1 MYRREKINYREAEYL
16 LSFVNN
22 IGPVYFTG
30 FVLPLLCRRLVLP
43 YVVGMYGIPLIY
55 GLILRHTFYRD
66 LPYISDSKEKNIED
80 FSFSITGILYQTD
93 DAVGA
98 ALKNITALGGYMI
111 IFNLLNIIPH
121 VILNAPPTILAPL
134 FEISGGLSLLGDK
147 FPLYSLLLL
156 PFGGLCCIAQTYTC
170 IKDTGLS
177 ISAYTMQKI
186 ILTAL
191 TAAYYLLWHVL
202 FPKTFLL

>member
-1 MYRREKINYREAEYL
+1 
-16 LSFVNN
+16 
-22 IGPVYFTG
+22 
-30 FVLPLLCRRLVLP
+30 
-43 YVVGMYGIPLIY
+43 MYGIPLIY
-55 GLILRHTFYRD
+55 GLSLKYIFYRG
-66 LPYISDSKEKNIED
+66 LPYISPSFYTRGKTLSCYKEKKTED
-80 FSFSITGILYQTD
+80 FSITGILYQTD
-93 DAVGA
+93 ESIGA

-147 FPLYSLLLL
+147 MPLYSLLLL

-170 IKDTGLS
+170 IRDTDLS
-177 ISAYTMQKI
+177 ISEYTLHKI

-191 TAAYYLLWHVL
+191 TAVYYALWYIIS
-202 FPKTFLL
+202 PNTFLN